1 MQTKNANNNTVRFR
15 RFTRRSYA
23 VFASLHREVT
33 IGTLQGSTI
42 DSQLRKSGLGV
53 EILKFNKIGDSER
66 QSTINE
72 DEDICC
78 NEMQQLITISLSK
91 TDAAAASAGSILSP
105 IKIATITDK
114 MLLLLFF
121 YAKEKDIST
130 KIFMGSL

>member
-78 NEMQQLITISLSK
+78 TEMQQLITISLSK